1 MKALEDKEKI
11 DNFNGDQPQ
20 EEQSDSSKSSTTPT
34 TEKTT
39 SNAGNVASNEDDSIF
54 QNLINENGSTED

>member
-1 MKALEDKEKI
+1 M
-11 DNFNGDQPQ
+11 
-20 EEQSDSSKSSTTPT
+20 